1 MAATMADDRCDL
13 RSGGGYRGVLDTSHT
28 TTVARDAAIYCSGLS
43 KVYETRDGGH
53 VVALESL
60 EISVD
65 PGEFVTVVGPSGCG
79 KSTLLKLL
87 AGLIL
92 RSSGTLLLSGESVD
106 GPRRDIGMVFQ
117 AATLLDWRTVLQNV
131 MLPVDVL
138 GLDRRRYRERA
149 RDLLKLVGLSGF
161 ENKYPGELSGGMQQR
176 VALTRAL
183 IHEPTLLLMDEPF
196 GALDALTRETMNLE
210 LQRIWMEAGK
220 TVVLI
225 THSISEAVF
234 LGDRVAVMTSRP
246 GRLAEIVPV
255 ELPRPRNLAVMA
267 SPEFGSIVTHIRE
280 RLNAGGHLD

>member
-1 MAATMADDRCDL
+1 ML
-13 RSGGGYRGVLDTSHT
+13 NTSNRAP
-28 TTVARDAAIYCSGLS
+28 VSDAAIFCSGLS
-43 KVYETRDGGH
+43 KTYETRDGGQ

-60 EISVD
+60 DISID

-92 RSSGTLLLSGESVD
+92 RSSGTLLLAGEAVN

-138 GLDRRRYRERA
+138 GLDRRTYRERA
-149 RDLLKLVGLSGF
+149 RGLLKLVGLSGF

-183 IHEPTLLLMDEPF
+183 IHDPTLLLMDEPF

-255 ELPRPRNLAVMA
+255 EFERPRNLDVMA
-267 SPEFGSIVTHIRE
+267 GPEFGGIVTHIRE
-280 RLNAGGHLD
+280 RLNAGGHMD

>member
-1 MAATMADDRCDL
+1 M
-13 RSGGGYRGVLDTSHT
+13 SEGGYCEVLSISQNS
-28 TTVARDAAIYCSGLS
+28 VAASDPAILCSSLS
-43 KVYETRDGGH
+43 KVYETRDGGQ
-53 VVALESL
+53 VAALDSL
-60 EISVD
+60 NLSIA

-79 KSTLLKLL
+79 KSTLLKLF

-92 RSSGTLLLSGESVD
+92 RTSGTLLLAGEPVD

-176 VALTRAL
+176 VALTRSL
-183 IHEPTLLLMDEPF
+183 IHDPTLLLMDEPF

-255 ELPRPRNLAVMA
+255 ELPRPRNLDVMVT
-267 SPEFGSIVTHIRE
+267 PEFGGMVSHIRE
-280 RLNAGGHLD
+280 LLNAGGHLD